1 MKVRGVFN
9 IKKEHAEAVVKLMN
23 DHQIQPQVGEVFEWE
38 DAKEAFKKSM
48 DWNVVGKIVIKV

>member
-1 MKVRGVFN
+1 VRGVFN

-23 DHQIQPQVGEVFEWE
+23 EHQIRPQVGEVFEWA
-38 DAKEAFKKSM
+38 DAKEVFKKSM